1 MKKILLCTL
10 LLCSC
15 QAVGAGV
22 NLIGG
27 FYHEYQS
34 IERHDAT
41 TAQLE
46 FMQADLTAI
55 KNKLDGKQDTI
66 PFNKTATGGAIAT
79 GIAGAWVWRE
89 KLKKLFGKI
98 NLGKV
103 KELFSNLSNIKW
115 RR

>member
-1 MKKILLCTL
+1 MKKILLFTL

-15 QAVGAGV
+15 QAVGMGL

-27 FYHEYQS
+27 AYHEYQS

-46 FMQADLTAI
+46 FVQADLTAI
-55 KNKLDGKQDTI
+55 KNKLDSKQDSI
-66 PFNKTATGGAIAT
+66 PFKKTATGGAIAT

-89 KLKKLFGKI
+89 KLKDLLSKI
-98 NLGKV
+98 NFGKV
-103 KELFSNLSNIKW
+103 KGLFSRLSDIKW
-115 RR
+115 RP